1 MMSNLE
7 LYEQF
12 RSVPA
17 SAQRLIAAGRLK
29 GKTDINPMWRIKKLT
44 EAFGPCGEGWDY
56 EIIRKELHGGANGE
70 IMASVDIHLFV
81 KYGGE
86 MSRPI
91 PGTGGAM
98 FVSKEKN
105 GMFTDDECFKKAL
118 TDAISVACKA
128 LGIGADIY
136 YEKDASKYGRAPV
149 SNSPAAVNNPAAV
162 ICPKC
167 GKAVKSIKGK
177 DGKTRTPEQVLAQL
191 NMCGD
196 CYKQEKANEQTDVQ
210 T

>member
-1 MMSNLE
+1 MINLE

-12 RSVPA
+12 RSVPD
-17 SAQRLIAAGRLK
+17 SAKRPITAGRLK

-44 EAFGPCGEGWDY
+44 EAFGPCGSGWDY
-56 EIIRKELHGGANGE
+56 EITRKELHGGANGE
-70 IMASVDIHLFV
+70 IMASVDINLFV
-81 KYGGE
+81 KYGEE

-118 TDAISVACKA
+118 TDAISVACKS

-136 YEKDASKYGRAPV
+136 YEKDASKYDRLPV
-149 SNSPAAVNNPAAV
+149 SDKPAAVDKPADKPAAV
-162 ICPKC
+162 ICPRC
-167 GKAVKSIKGK
+167 GKEVKGVKIDGEPLYPEAVIRRFGMCAACVKAS
-177 DGKTRTPEQVLAQL
+177 RAAQ
-191 NMCGD
+191 
-196 CYKQEKANEQTDVQ
+196 T
-210 T
+210 